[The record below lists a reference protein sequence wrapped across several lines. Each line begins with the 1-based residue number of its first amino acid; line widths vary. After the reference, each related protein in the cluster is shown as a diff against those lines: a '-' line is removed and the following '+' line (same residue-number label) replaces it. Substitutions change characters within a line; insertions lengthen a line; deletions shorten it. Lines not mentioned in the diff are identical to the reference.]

1 VDGVVS
7 DDLAVGVVGLGFG
20 ANHAR
25 VLSALP
31 GVRLAAVCDKD
42 EPRLKDVT
50 KGRDAVPYSDFAAML
65 RGENLDAVVIAAP
78 EKLHV
83 PFAMAALETGCAVL
97 VEKPLATS
105 YAEGVELVRAAA
117 HAGVPLMAGHIER
130 FNPAVLEL
138 RQRVQAGQ
146 AGQVLH
152 LAARRTAPMRERSQD
167 VNVIHDSALHDIDAM
182 RFVLGCEVE
191 SAFAMAQSGVRMPF
205 EDSVA
210 GVLRFM
216 AEGED
221 TGAVGSLEVNWLSPL
236 RIRELTVLG
245 TDGIFVLDYAA
256 QTLEFHKTS
265 TRPAGAPRDWSTE
278 ASHLRNPRAQI
289 PVQRREQL
297 ENELSSFVDALR
309 AGGSMPV
316 TGEDALQTLA
326 VADALTESART
337 GRRIKVRRD

>member
-1 VDGVVS
+1 VS
-7 DDLAVGVVGLGFG
+7 GELAVGVVGLGFG

-25 VLSALP
+25 VLSGLP

-42 EPRLKDVT
+42 ESRLKDAT
-50 KGRDAVPYSDFAAML
+50 KGRDAKPYSNFVTML
-65 RGENLDAVVIAAP
+65 RDEKLDAIVIAAP

-83 PFAMAALETGCAVL
+83 PFAQAAIEAGCAVL
-97 VEKPLATS
+97 VEKPMATTRE
-105 YAEGVELVRAAA
+105 EGVGLVLAAA
-117 HAGVPLMAGHIER
+117 AAGVPLMAGHIER
-130 FNPAVLEL
+130 FNPAVQEL
-138 RQRVQAGQ
+138 RRRVQAGQ

-152 LAARRTAPMRERSQD
+152 LAARRTAPMRERAQG

-205 EDSVA
+205 EDSIA
-210 GVLRFM
+210 GVLRFA

-245 TDGIFVLDYAA
+245 TEGIFVLDYAA
-256 QTLEFHKTS
+256 QTLEFHEAS
-265 TRPAGAPRDWSTE
+265 TRPAGAPREWSTE
-278 ASHLRNPRAQI
+278 ASHLRDASAQI
-289 PVQRREQL
+289 PIKRREQL
-297 ENELSSFVDALR
+297 EHELSAFVDAVR
-309 AGGSMPV
+309 TGTPMPV
-316 TGEDALQTLA
+316 TGEDALRTLA

-337 GRRIKVRRD
+337 GRPMKVRSD

>member
-1 VDGVVS
+1 MDGLVS
-7 DDLAVGVVGLGFG
+7 SDIAVGVVGLGFG

-25 VLSALP
+25 VLQELP

-42 EPRLKDVT
+42 EARLAVAT
-50 KGRDAVPYSDFAAML
+50 RGRETHAYGEFAAML
-65 RGENLDAVVIAAP
+65 RDEPLDAVVIAAP

-83 PFAMAALETGCAVL
+83 PFAKAAIATGCAVL

-105 YAEGVELVRAAA
+105 YVEGLELVQAAA
-117 HAGVPLMAGHIER
+117 AAGVALMPGHIER
-130 FNPAVLEL
+130 FNPAVQEL
-138 RQRVQAGQ
+138 RRLVQQGQ
-146 AGQVLH
+146 IGAVLH
-152 LAARRTAPMRERSQD
+152 LAARRTAPMRERAQD

-191 SAFAMAQSGVRMPF
+191 SVFAMAQSGVRMPF

-210 GVLRFM
+210 GVLRFA

-245 TDGIFVLDYAA
+245 TKGIFVLDYAA
-256 QTLEFHKTS
+256 QTLEFHQAA
-265 TRPAGAPRDWSTE
+265 TRPPGAPRDWSTE
-278 ASHLRNPRAQI
+278 ASRLRDPNAQI

-297 ENELSSFVDALR
+297 AQELSAFVEAVR
-309 AGGSMPV
+309 GKGPMPV
-316 TGEDALQTLA
+316 TGEDALHTLA

-337 GRRIKVRRD
+337 GQPVMVRR

>member
-1 VDGVVS
+1 LDFLVNRE
-7 DDLAVGVVGLGFG
+7 LAVGVVGLGFG

-25 VLSALP
+25 VLHDLP

-42 EPRLKDVT
+42 QSRLEAAT
-50 KGRDAVPYSDFAAML
+50 RGRDASPYQDIEEML
-65 RGENLDAVVIAAP
+65 QREALDAVVIATP

-83 PFAMAALETGCAVL
+83 PLARIAVEAECAVL
-97 VEKPLATS
+97 VEKPLATF
-105 YAEGVELVRAAA
+105 YGEGVELVREAAA
-117 HAGVPLMAGHIER
+117 AGVPLMAGHIER
-130 FNPAVLEL
+130 FNPAVQEL
-138 RQRVQAGQ
+138 RRRVQAGQ

-152 LAARRTAPMRERSQD
+152 MAARRTAPMRERTQD

-182 RFVLGCEVE
+182 RFVLGHEVD

-221 TGAVGSLEVNWLSPL
+221 TGAVGSLEVNWVSPL
-236 RIRELTVLG
+236 RIRELTVTG
-245 TDGIFVLDYAA
+245 TQGIFVLDYAA
-256 QTLEFHKTS
+256 QTLEFHEAS
-265 TRPAGAPRDWSTE
+265 TRPAGAPREWSIE
-278 ASHLRNPRAQI
+278 ASHHRDPSAEI
-289 PVQRREQL
+289 PIERQEQL
-297 ENELSSFVDALR
+297 ELELSAFIEAVR
-309 AGGSMPV
+309 NGEPMPV

-337 GRRIKVRRD
+337 GHPVRVFRD